1 MEKLKEDYI
10 DIDPRL
16 EYMEQ
21 IAALYVPDID
31 IDGETG
37 ERYICGTTALR
48 PFINRYN
55 QSELFGN
62 ISYESYLANK
72 DIQDTIQRLKI
83 DIDKFWFLFLFVID
97 YTSDICFNG
106 MLLDGTGGEQLK
118 LFSQTINGN
127 IKKINEFGVTFE
139 KPITISIKVEG
150 KHPIA
155 INNDNAI
162 GYLAYAISNN
172 INEIENHPWMQTQK
186 FNFADTIEKKDSIQ
200 IWLFYKLFND
210 FFNLPRYKTQFNI
223 RQKKGDTVSLNKT
236 LLISRLIYLA
246 RISTNSKFE
255 NDEDTLKGY
264 IKQYKNKTIN
274 AKGKIYL

>member
-10 DIDPRL
+10 NIDPRL

-21 IAALYVPDID
+21 IATLYVPDID

-37 ERYICGTTALR
+37 ERYISGTTALR

-55 QSELFGN
+55 QNELFGN
-62 ISYESYLANK
+62 ISYENFLANK
-72 DIQDTIQRLKI
+72 EIQKTLQKLRI
-83 DIDKFWFLFLFVID
+83 DIDKFWFLFLFVVD
-97 YTSDICFNG
+97 YTSDICLNG
-106 MLLDGTGGEQLK
+106 TLLEGTGYEQLK
-118 LFSQTINGN
+118 LLAQTINNN
-127 IKKINEFGVTFE
+127 IKKIDDFGVTFE

-150 KHPIA
+150 KHKIS
-155 INNDNAI
+155 INNSNAI

-172 INEIENHPWMQTQK
+172 INEIEKHPWMQIQK
-186 FNFADTIEKKDSIQ
+186 LNWTDIIEKKDSIQ

-210 FFNLPRYKTQFNI
+210 FFNLPQYKKQFNI
-223 RQKKGDTVSLNKT
+223 RQKKGDTVSLNKV

-246 RISTNSKFE
+246 KISTNSRFKD
-255 NDEDTLKGY
+255 DEDTLKGY

-274 AKGKIYL
+274 VKGQIYL